1 MSAEI
6 DHGGKLR
13 TPRGVRHVEDTQR
26 GGLRIPDIKV
36 RCRRQAADEPPMF
49 ARSRFAWNMGE
60 VSGSLGDL
68 GTFLPHIV
76 GAITIVGMD
85 PTGILTTFGLF
96 YALSGAF
103 YGVPMAVQPMKAASA
118 AVLIEPMDPSAIAG
132 AGLVIGAFF
141 LVLGMTGVVSRLAR
155 VLPGSIASGL
165 QLGLGLSLAGLG
177 LRLIEKQIWLG
188 VAISALMLAMMRY
201 KRSPVALVAVVVGV
215 GVGQILGI
223 APPFPA
229 LDFGLH
235 LPHLIIPSWSQVLH
249 GTEYAVLPQIPLT
262 LTNAIIVTAAVSRQL
277 FPKELH
283 PVNERNLAITTG
295 LGNLL
300 AAPFGGYLMCHGAGG
315 IAGHVRFG
323 ARTATA
329 PVLIGLL
336 FLGLG
341 LAFGRSGYA
350 LLKTIP
356 DAVLGGLL
364 LFSGIELALS
374 AKLQEHENED
384 LFLVLL
390 MAAIGVALNPAA
402 AFVVGLPIAYAFKR
416 GWLSLHKSGDRS

>member
-1 MSAEI
+1 MNADADAVAKVRTPPGVQRIE
-6 DHGGKLR
+6 D
-13 TPRGVRHVEDTQR
+13 TPRG
-26 GGLRIPDIKV
+26 GLHIPAVKV
-36 RCRRQAADEPPMF
+36 RCRRQAADDPPMF

-76 GAITIVGMD
+76 GAITVVGMD

-103 YGVPMAVQPMKAASA
+103 YGIPMAVQPMKAASA
-118 AVLIEPMDPSAIAG
+118 AVLIEPMDPAAIAG
-132 AGLVIGAFF
+132 AGLVIGGFF
-141 LVLGMTGVVSRLAR
+141 LVLGMTGAVSRLAR
-155 VLPGSIASGL
+155 VLPGSLAAGL

-177 LRLIEKQIWLG
+177 LRLIETQIWLG
-188 VAISALMLAMMRY
+188 VGVSALMLGLMRY
-201 KRSPVALVAVVVGV
+201 KRSPVALVAVVVGII
-215 GVGQILGI
+215 VGQILGI
-223 APPFPA
+223 APPWPA

-235 LPHLIIPSWSQVLH
+235 LPHLVIPSWRQVLH

-323 ARTATA
+323 GRTATA
-329 PVLIGLL
+329 PVLIGVIFLA
-336 FLGLG
+336 LGLTLG
-341 LAFGRSGYA
+341 KSGYA
-350 LLKTIP
+350 LLRTIP
-356 DAVLGGLL
+356 DSVLGGLL

-374 AKLQEHENED
+374 AKLQEYEGED

-402 AFVVGLPIAYAFKR
+402 AFAVGLPVAYGFKR
-416 GWLSLHKSGDRS
+416 GWLSLHHS

>member
-1 MSAEI
+1 MRQRPMSANI
-6 DHGGKLR
+6 DEVGSSAV
-13 TPRGVRHVEDTQR
+13 PAGVYRVGDRHSNP
-26 GGLRIPDIKV
+26 LHIPDIKV
-36 RCRRQAADEPPMF
+36 RCRRQAADDPPWY

-96 YALSGAF
+96 YAFAGAF

-118 AVLIEPMDPSAIAG
+118 AVLIEPMNPAAIAG

-141 LVLGMTGVVSRLAR
+141 LVLGVTGVVSRLAR
-155 VLPGSIASGL
+155 VLPRTIASGL

-177 LRLIEKQIWLG
+177 LRLIERQVWLG
-188 VAISALMLAMMRY
+188 IAISALMLVLMRF
-201 KRSPVALVAVVVGV
+201 KRAPVALVAVVVGIV
-215 GVGQILGI
+215 AGQAFGL
-223 APPFPA
+223 APRFPA
-229 LDFGLH
+229 LDLGLH
-235 LPHLIIPSWSQVLH
+235 LPHLIIPTWAQAMH
-249 GTEYAVLPQIPLT
+249 GTEFAVLPQIPLT

-295 LGNLL
+295 IGNLL
-300 AAPFGGYLMCHGAGG
+300 SAPFGGYLMCHGAGG

-323 ARTATA
+323 ARSATA
-329 PVLIGLL
+329 PVLIGLV
-336 FLGLG
+336 FVTLG
-341 LAFGRSGYA
+341 LALGHSGYA
-350 LLKTIP
+350 LLRTIP
-356 DAVLGGLL
+356 DAVLGALL
-364 LFSGIELALS
+364 MYSGIELALS
-374 AKLQEHENED
+374 SKIKDYDGED

-402 AFVVGLPIAYAFKR
+402 AFAVGFPASVRFRTPLAVIA
-416 GWLSLHKSGDRS
+416 

>member
-1 MSAEI
+1 MAAADAEPLQQERI
-6 DHGGKLR
+6 
-13 TPRGVRHVEDTQR
+13 PPGVHLVDDVRPLARVF
-26 GGLRIPDIKV
+26 PDIKV
-36 RCRRQAADEPPMF
+36 RGRRQTDGDPPMF
-49 ARSRFAWNMGE
+49 ARSRFAWNAGE

-76 GAITIVGMD
+76 GAITVVGMA

-118 AVLIEPMDPSAIAG
+118 AALSRWSRARLPGLELSSHRRFLPADRCNRPGQPHCAYPARDRSGRPSARPLAAACRTWRAPDGKAALAWRRYFGVHAAADALQARARGPCGRDCWHHRWAG
-132 AGLVIGAFF
+132 
-141 LVLGMTGVVSRLAR
+141 
-155 VLPGSIASGL
+155 
-165 QLGLGLSLAGLG
+165 
-177 LRLIEKQIWLG
+177 
-188 VAISALMLAMMRY
+188 
-201 KRSPVALVAVVVGV
+201 SPH
-215 GVGQILGI
+215 
-223 APPFPA
+223 

-235 LPHLIIPSWSQVLH
+235 LPRLVVPSWTQIVH
-249 GTEYAVLPQIPLT
+249 GTQNAVLPQIPLT
-262 LTNAIIVTAAVSRQL
+262 LTNAIIVTAAVSRQF

-283 PVNERNLAITTG
+283 PVTERNLAITTG

-329 PVLIGLL
+329 PVLIGLV
-336 FLGLG
+336 FVVLGLG
-341 LAFGRSGYA
+341 FGDSGYA

-374 AKLQEHENED
+374 SKLQEYRDAD

-390 MAAIGVALNPAA
+390 MAAIAVAFNPAA
-402 AFVVGLPIAYAFKR
+402 AFIVGVPLAFAAKR
-416 GWLSLHKSGDRS
+416 RWLKV

>member
-1 MSAEI
+1 MGCESELLDDQPAPPGLRRSAETRRS
-6 DHGGKLR
+6 L
-13 TPRGVRHVEDTQR
+13 
-26 GGLRIPDIKV
+26 LRIPPIKV
-36 RCRRQAADEPPMF
+36 REGTEAENEPPLLV
-49 ARSRFAWNMGE
+49 RSRFGWSAQE

-76 GAITIVGMD
+76 GAITVVRMD

-118 AVLIEPMDPSAIAG
+118 AVLIEPMSPGAIAG

-141 LVLGMTGVVSRLAR
+141 LLIGMTGIVGRIAR
-155 VLPGSIASGL
+155 AMPPTIAAGL
-165 QLGLGLSLAGLG
+165 QLGLGLSLGALG
-177 LRLIEKQIWLG
+177 IRLMGGQLWLG
-188 VAISALMLAMMRY
+188 VAISAAMLALMRFG
-201 KRSPVALVAVVVGV
+201 RMPVALIAVLVGI
-215 GVGQILGI
+215 GAGQLLGI
-223 APPFPA
+223 ASPFPQ

-235 LPHLIIPSWSQVLH
+235 LPHLMLPSWQEIAH
-249 GTEYAVLPQIPLT
+249 GTANAVLPQIPLT
-262 LTNAIIVTAAVSRQL
+262 LTNAIIVTAAVSKQF
-277 FPKELH
+277 FPKELL

-329 PVLIGLL
+329 PVLIGVV
-336 FLGLG
+336 FLVLG
-341 LAFGRSGYA
+341 VGFGESGYA

-356 DAVLGGLL
+356 DAVLGALL
-364 LFSGIELALS
+364 MFSGIELALS
-374 AKLQEHENED
+374 SKFQDYRHAD
-384 LFLVLL
+384 MFVVLL

-402 AFVVGLPIAYAFKR
+402 AFAVGLPIAFAVGR
-416 GWLSLHKSGDRS
+416 GWLRI

>member
-1 MSAEI
+1 MSADAE
-6 DHGGKLR
+6 HQLR
-13 TPRGVRHVEDTQR
+13 SEGTHAARTATRW
-26 GGLRIPDIKV
+26 LRVADIKV
-36 RCRRQAADEPPMF
+36 RPAEDEPATLTRP
-49 ARSRFAWNMGE
+49 RFAWNIGE

-76 GAITIVGMD
+76 GAITVVKMD

-96 YALSGAF
+96 YAFSGVF
-103 YGVPMAVQPMKAASA
+103 YGIPMAVQPMKAASA
-118 AVLIEPMDPSAIAG
+118 AVLIEPMDPAAIAG

-141 LVLGMTGVVSRLAR
+141 LILGVTGVVSRLAR
-155 VLPGSIASGL
+155 ALPGSIAAGL

-177 LRLIEKQIWLG
+177 IRLIETQIWLG
-188 VAISALMLAMMRY
+188 VAISALMLGLMRY
-201 KRSPVALVAVVVGV
+201 RRSPVALVAVLAGI
-215 GVGQILGI
+215 GVGQVFGI
-223 APPFPA
+223 APPFPT

-235 LPHLIIPSWSQVLH
+235 LPHLVIPTWAQILH

-277 FPKELH
+277 FPREIH

-329 PVLIGLL
+329 PVLIGLVFIVL
-336 FLGLG
+336 GVGLG
-341 LAFGRSGYA
+341 ESGYA
-350 LLKTIP
+350 LLRTIP

-374 AKLQEHENED
+374 SKLHEHQGGD

-402 AFVVGLPIAYAFKR
+402 AFAVGLPTAYAFKR
-416 GWLSLHKSGDRS
+416 GWIRI

>member
-1 MSAEI
+1 MPAEI
-6 DHGGKLR
+6 EQLEHI
-13 TPRGVRHVEDTQR
+13 PPGVRPITEARR
-26 GGLRIPDIKV
+26 GRLRIPAIPV
-36 RCRRQAADEPPMF
+36 RQEADQPPKF
-49 ARSRFAWNMGE
+49 IRARFGWSIGE

-76 GAITIVGMD
+76 GAITIVGME

-103 YGVPMAVQPMKAASA
+103 YGIPMAVQPMKAASA
-118 AVLIEPMDPSAIAG
+118 AVLIEPMDPGAIAG
-132 AGLVIGAFF
+132 AGLVVGAFF
-141 LVLGMTGVVSRLAR
+141 LLMGMTGVVSRLAR
-155 VLPGSIASGL
+155 VFPGTIAAGL

-177 LRLIEKQIWLG
+177 VHLIEKQLWLG
-188 VAISALMLAMMRY
+188 VAMGAFMLTLMRY
-201 KRSPVALVAVVVGV
+201 RRIPVALVAVVAGIFI
-215 GVGQILGI
+215 GQVLGI
-223 APPFPA
+223 APPLPV
-229 LDFGLH
+229 LDFGWH
-235 LPHLIIPSWSQVLH
+235 FPHLVIPSWAQIVH
-249 GTEYAVLPQIPLT
+249 GTQNAVLPQIPLT

-283 PVNERNLAITTG
+283 PVNERNLAVTTG

-329 PVLIGLL
+329 PVLIGLA
-336 FLGLG
+336 FVALGVG
-341 LAFGRSGYA
+341 FGSSGYA
-350 LLKTIP
+350 LLRTIP

-364 LFSGIELALS
+364 MFSGLELALS
-374 AKLQEHENED
+374 SKPQDYRNGD

-390 MAAIGVALNPAA
+390 MAAIGVALNPFA
-402 AFVVGLPIAYAFKR
+402 AFAVGLPLAYAFRR
-416 GWLSLHKSGDRS
+416 GWLKV

>member
-1 MSAEI
+1 VPVFGWS
-6 DHGGKLR
+6 
-13 TPRGVRHVEDTQR
+13 V
-26 GGLRIPDIKV
+26 
-36 RCRRQAADEPPMF
+36 
-49 ARSRFAWNMGE
+49 GE

-76 GAITIVGMD
+76 GAITVVGMA

-118 AVLIEPMDPSAIAG
+118 AVLIEPMQPGAIAG

-141 LVLGMTGVVSRLAR
+141 LLIGATGVVSRLAR
-155 VLPGSIASGL
+155 ILPPTIAAGL

-177 LRLIEKQIWLG
+177 VRLMEKQLWLG
-188 VAISALMLAMMRY
+188 VVASAFMLLLMRY
-201 KRSPVALVAVVVGV
+201 RRAPVALAAVIAGII
-215 GVGQILGI
+215 VGQLLGM
-223 APPFPA
+223 APPFPH

-235 LPHLIIPSWSQVLH
+235 LPQLIIPSWSQIVH
-249 GTEYAVLPQIPLT
+249 GTKNAVLPQIPLT
-262 LTNAIIVTAAVSRQL
+262 LTNAIIVTAAVTRQL
-277 FPKELH
+277 FPNEVN
-283 PVNERNLAITTG
+283 PVTERNLALTTG

-329 PVLIGLL
+329 PVLIGLV
-336 FLGLG
+336 FVVLGIG
-341 LAFGRSGYA
+341 FGESGYA

-356 DAVLGGLL
+356 EAVVGGLL
-364 LFSGIELALS
+364 LFSGLELALS
-374 AKLQEHENED
+374 STGAPIC
-384 LFLVLL
+384 FL
-390 MAAIGVALNPAA
+390 
-402 AFVVGLPIAYAFKR
+402 
-416 GWLSLHKSGDRS
+416 SC

>member
-1 MSAEI
+1 MSVETEQAGAARAPIRWLRRI
-6 DHGGKLR
+6 DIRVQQEEH
-13 TPRGVRHVEDTQR
+13 
-26 GGLRIPDIKV
+26 
-36 RCRRQAADEPPMF
+36 EPPTS
-49 ARSRFAWNMGE
+49 ARPRFAWNMGE

-76 GAITIVGMD
+76 GAITVVKMD

-96 YALSGAF
+96 YAFTGAF

-118 AVLIEPMDPSAIAG
+118 AVLIEPMDPAAIAG
-132 AGLVIGAFF
+132 AGLVIGAVF
-141 LVLGMTGVVSRLAR
+141 LILGVTGIVSRLAR
-155 VLPGSIASGL
+155 ALPGSIAAGL

-177 LRLIEKQIWLG
+177 IRLIETQIWLG
-188 VAISALMLAMMRY
+188 VAITVLMLVLMRY
-201 KRSPVALVAVVVGV
+201 QRSPVALVAVLAGI
-215 GVGQILGI
+215 GVGQALGI
-223 APPFPA
+223 APPFPT

-235 LPHLIIPSWSQVLH
+235 LPHLTIPTWAQVLH

-277 FPKELH
+277 FPREMH

-300 AAPFGGYLMCHGAGG
+300 SAPFGGYLMCHGAGG
-315 IAGHVRFG
+315 IAGHFRFG
-323 ARTATA
+323 GRTATA
-329 PVLIGLL
+329 PALIGLV
-336 FLGLG
+336 FVVLGVG
-341 LAFGRSGYA
+341 FGESGYA
-350 LLKTIP
+350 MLKTIP

-374 AKLQEHENED
+374 SKMHEHHGGD

-390 MAAIGVALNPAA
+390 MAAIGVAVNPAA
-402 AFVVGLPIAYAFKR
+402 AFAVGLPLAYAFRR
-416 GWLSLHKSGDRS
+416 GWIRI

>member
-1 MSAEI
+1 
-6 DHGGKLR
+6 
-13 TPRGVRHVEDTQR
+13 
-26 GGLRIPDIKV
+26 
-36 RCRRQAADEPPMF
+36 
-49 ARSRFAWNMGE
+49 

-76 GAITIVGMD
+76 GAITVVQMD
-85 PTGILTTFGLF
+85 PTGILTSFGLF
-96 YALSGAF
+96 YAVSGAF

-118 AVLIEPMDPSAIAG
+118 AVLIEPMDPAAIAG

-141 LVLGMTGVVSRLAR
+141 FILGVTGVVSRLAR
-155 VLPGSIASGL
+155 ALPASIAAGL

-177 LRLIEKQIWLG
+177 IRLIESQIWLG
-188 VAISALMLAMMRY
+188 VAISVLMLGLMRY
-201 KRSPVALVAVVVGV
+201 QRSPVALVAVFVGI
-215 GVGQILGI
+215 GIGQMLGI

-235 LPHLIIPSWSQVLH
+235 LPHLTVPGWQDIVH
-249 GTEYAVLPQIPLT
+249 GTTYAVLPQIPLT

-277 FPKELH
+277 FPRELH
-283 PVNERNLAITTG
+283 AVNERNLAITTG

-300 AAPFGGYLMCHGAGG
+300 SAPFGGYLMCHGAGG
-315 IAGHVRFG
+315 MAGHFRFG
-323 ARTATA
+323 GRTATA
-329 PVLIGLL
+329 PLLIGLI
-336 FLGLG
+336 FVVLGIG
-341 LAFGRSGYA
+341 FGESGYA
-350 LLKTIP
+350 MLKTIP

-374 AKLQEHENED
+374 AKLHEHQGGD

-402 AFVVGLPIAYAFKR
+402 AFAVGLPIAYSFRR
-416 GWLSLHKSGDRS
+416 GWIRI